1 MSVRELHSSS
11 RFNKPAIANAKRTV
25 KTTLIDGHVPMLS
38 MPSRVAAVIIIDAA
52 TRTSSISSCHANEIR
67 AAGRRAVVAAATR
80 ACAS

>member
-38 MPSRVAAVIIIDAA
+38 MPSRVAAVIIKLSDKESWGPNHSV
-52 TRTSSISSCHANEIR
+52 RKWS
-67 AAGRRAVVAAATR
+67 
-80 ACAS
+80 